1 MIRVAQGYRRSLVL
15 GEMIGVFARLFLS
28 FVDPECFK
36 PHICRADFQFKSV
49 KQPISQ
55 IDHTVVPEPESF
67 INIPQLGAS
76 SNAIQ
81 PEKLAAVQPR

>member
-15 GEMIGVFARLFLS
+15 GEMIG
-28 FVDPECFK
+28 
-36 PHICRADFQFKSV
+36 ADFQFKSV